1 MTFEEAKE
9 NAKKL
14 SELTLQTLNAPD
26 SNSSKK
32 IKDEFRKVAMD
43 IIKNGFNIKRIK
55 IFDPN
60 LRCYIYNFK
69 ITNSNAK
76 DYVDIIDNRG
86 KNKKPGDCTTR
97 CISFC
102 TGIDYDTI
110 MQEQFKNAKAY
121 NSRGITWRHHPIWS
135 KSFASHG
142 FVELTLPRHITGKT
156 FIRIFKNAGIDDGI
170 IGAKSAYHIAAIN
183 MKTKK
188 IQDLWDSSN
197 CRLKTIFV
205 PKSMK
210 DLWTKKL
217 NAILG

>member
-9 NAKKL
+9 SAKKL
-14 SELTLQTLNAPD
+14 SKLVLQSWNAID
-26 SNSSKK
+26 SNSSRKA
-32 IKDEFRKVAMD
+32 KDEFRKVATD
-43 IIKNGFNIKRIK
+43 IIRNGYDIKRIK

-60 LRCYIYNFK
+60 LMRYAYDFK

-86 KNKKPGDCTTR
+86 KNQKSGDCTTR

-110 MQEQFKNAKAY
+110 IEEQFKNAKAY
-121 NSRGITWRHHPIWS
+121 NSHGITWRHYPIWS
-135 KSFASHG
+135 KSFASRG
-142 FVELTLPRHITGKT
+142 FVELTLPRHVTGKT
-156 FIRIFKNAGIDDGI
+156 FIRLFKNAGIDDGI

-188 IQDLWDSSN
+188 IQDIWNSSN